1 MWRISKEIESI
12 VYAVD
17 INHATER
24 HLNPTLLNTLKKPA
38 LMICGVRNPVH
49 WKDSINVIGDGGKKQ
64 NRTNI
69 EQNIMSTVLA
79 TPAKRWGRLVSHR
92 QFNAVVRAV
101 ALL

>member
-24 HLNPTLLNTLKKPA
+24 HLNPCYLKKPA

-49 WKDSINVIGDGGKKQ
+49 LKDSINIIGSGDKKQ
-64 NRTNI
+64 NRMNI

-79 TPAKRWGRLVSHR
+79 TLKRRRCVVSH
-92 QFNAVVRAV
+92 
-101 ALL
+101 